1 MHSWI
6 CPVLGNQIGL
16 GSSDGPGVNARAKLP
31 CQAISAS
38 ARRGFHRPKASTRFD
53 FNAQPSLNKTLILEL
68 ARCEWIE
75 KRQSCTALGPSGTAH
90 SHPGFEQGL
99 VASDLNLLIVSP

>member
-1 MHSWI
+1 MSGHLRI
-6 CPVLGNQIGL
+6 
-16 GSSDGPGVNARAKLP
+16 RAT
-31 CQAISAS
+31 
-38 ARRGFHRPKASTRFD
+38 RFHRPKASTRFD
-53 FNAQPSLNKTLILEL
+53 LNAQPSLNKTLILEL

-99 VASDLNLLIVSP
+99 VASDLNLLRVSP